1 MFWLVSQ
8 DGKRMCQLDGQTVE
22 IYYTKMKKRERMEK
36 DPAVDWERRIGTA
49 IDGADETEYVICFSD
64 GIEEVM
70 GVYKEER
77 ACAKVFSA
85 IAGRIAVS
93 GNKNIVLRIP
103 TQERAD
109 RVAATTYR
117 EVLEWLRERE
127 ND

>member
-8 DGKRMCQLDGQTVE
+8 DGKRMYQLDGQSVE
-22 IYYTKMKKRERMEK
+22 TYYTKMKKRKGSCERM
-36 DPAVDWERRIGTA
+36 AVDWERRIGTA
-49 IDGADETEYVICFSD
+49 IDDADETEYVICISD

-77 ACAKVFSA
+77 TCAKVFSA

-93 GNKNIVLRIP
+93 GNKNIVFRIP
-103 TQERAD
+103 PQERAD
-109 RVAATTYR
+109 RVTATSYG